1 MSSLS
6 HGVYY
11 EISSLSLG
19 IYVKFTFFYSYI
31 YQFKSIPIYLMKS
44 LSYYKHSSP
53 PLMLHYLSSSL
64 SPSLSSLSSSSSLLL
79 SSSSL
84 SSPSLPSEWNTME
97 EAYHTAHQ
105 QVNKEFARLLLNLIQ
120 QEGRRVACV
129 IIVTFIA

>member
-11 EISSLSLG
+11 EICSLSLG

-64 SPSLSSLSSSSSLLL
+64 SSLSSSSSLLL

-105 QVNKEFARLLLNLIQ
+105 QVNQEFARLLLNLIQ
-120 QEGRRVACV
+120 QEGSRVACV